1 MAAFKWFT
9 TKHKGLRYREHDS
22 RKHGIRKDRFYQYR
36 MMTNGKRVQESFGW
50 LSEGWTEEKCLV
62 EVAKLK
68 QSKVTG
74 EGPATL
80 KEKRQAA
87 EAKRK
92 TKERE
97 QVTFNDVWSK
107 YLPQA
112 KADRGEKSLIR
123 EESMYRLWIEP
134 VIGDKPLKIIAPI
147 HLEKVKSIMA
157 REGKAPRTIQYTL
170 AIIRQIFNYAKNHD
184 LFTGDNPAKK
194 VKKPKFDNMRVRFLS
209 YDDADSLLSEIK
221 KKSLQTHDMTLL
233 SLHTGMRAG
242 EIFSLTWGDIDFE
255 RGIITLWNTKNKRTR
270 SAFMT
275 DSVKDM
281 LLTRKPKDHEP
292 TALVFPGRGGV
303 KIRQI
308 SDTFNRAV
316 AKVGFNTGIK
326 DPRQKVCFHTMRH
339 TFASWLVENGTD
351 LYTVKELLGHS
362 DFKMTSRYA
371 HLGENSLQAAV
382 KGLERTISE
391 VTNLDSVVQ
400 LTKQA

>member
-1 MAAFKWFT
+1 MAKYRWFT
-9 TKHKGLRYREHDS
+9 TKHKGLRYREHAA
-22 RKHGIRKDRFYQYR
+22 RKHGIRRDRFYQYR
-36 MMTNGKRVQESFGW
+36 TMFDGKRVQESFGW
-50 LSEGWTEEKCLV
+50 TSEGWTEEKCLV

-68 QSKVTG
+68 QAKVTG

-80 KEKRQAA
+80 KEKRNAA

-92 TKERE
+92 TKERD
-97 QVTFNDVWSK
+97 QTTFNEVWEK

-112 KADRGEKSLIR
+112 KADRGENSLVR
-123 EESMYRLWIEP
+123 EESMFRLWVEP
-134 VIGDKPLKIIAPI
+134 VIGNMPLKVIAPI
-147 HLEKVKSIMA
+147 HLEKIKSIMA

-170 AIIRQIFNYAKNHD
+170 AIVRQIFNYAKNHD
-184 LFTGDNPAKK
+184 FFTGDNPTKK

-209 YDDADSLLSEIK
+209 HEEAESLLSEIK
-221 KKSLQTHDMTLL
+221 MRSPQTHDMTLL

-242 EIFSLTWGDIDFE
+242 EIFSLTWGDVDFE

-275 DSVKDM
+275 EQVKEM
-281 LLTRKPKDHEP
+281 LKARQPKQYEP
-292 TALVFPGRGGV
+292 TDLVFPGRGGV
-303 KIRQI
+303 KIKQI
-308 SDTFNRAV
+308 SDSFNRAV
-316 AKVGFNTGIK
+316 AKNGLNAGIS
-326 DPRQKVCFHTMRH
+326 DLRQKVCFHTMRH

-382 KGLERTISE
+382 KRLEGTLN
-391 VTNLDSVVQ
+391 TKDNVVAINK
-400 LTKQA
+400 TA